1 MTHKLCEAM
10 STTANVGLNQS
21 DYVTINR
28 VESSSSGPN
37 SGAESNSL
45 TSRDL
50 PPSGGRT
57 DNEQPVAA
65 TPSQE
70 ETTSQVEGD
79 KGRQPGETVDL
90 QDRKSGSVVENAVLA
105 TLHGHVRGESA
116 SAKDIDKGERETPSL
131 TKERSVAGTVAT
143 SGSELQLP
151 AKQALA
157 VLSNVSN

>member
-1 MTHKLCEAM
+1 M

-28 VESSSSGPN
+28 VESSSSCP
-37 SGAESNSL
+37 SSSAESNSL

-57 DNEQPVAA
+57 DNEQLVAA

-79 KGRQPGETVDL
+79 KGRQPGETSDL
-90 QDRKSGSVVENAVLA
+90 QDRKTGSVVENAVLA
-105 TLHGHVRGESA
+105 TPHGHVTGESV
-116 SAKDIDKGERETPSL
+116 SAKDIDKGEREIPSL
-131 TKERSVAGTVAT
+131 TKERSVAGTMAT